1 MRRWLIN
8 VAKNETILIVAA
20 ILALISCFIVPPD
33 ADYKSYIH
41 ASTISQLICLMIVVC
56 GFQRIGVFRIIG
68 SRLLEK
74 VSTMRGLV
82 ITLVALT
89 FFSAMFITN
98 DVALVTFVPFAVAV
112 LIMAGQEDKTILVV
126 TLMTI
131 GANVGS
137 MLTPIGNAHNLYLKA
152 LTGMPTME
160 FLGIMAPYSG
170 TAAVLLVIVISVV
183 FGGKPV
189 GDLGDLETGV
199 LAPERNKHQPDEIR
213 ITGYGAGYGGWR
225 TIVYSLLF
233 IVCLLAVSDVIP
245 LWVMCVIVVVVFLFT
260 DRRVFKYVDWGLP
273 LTFCMFFI
281 FIGNMKR
288 VPEFYELARSL
299 VGGHPLEVAVGSSQV
314 ISNVPA
320 AVLLSGFTRL
330 LRPMARS
337 DHWHQFGRHGY
348 AHRLDGLAYFLQE
361 RRAPIPAQE
370 RPVSGRL
377 LRRQR
382 SVFGRIADLELDH
395 RAESL
400 SPAISTPL
408 TGAVGEA
415 DWAGLPRVYGGGAG
429 QSAHGRLRDVMNAA
443 DGGIQRGYAGY
454 AVCVGCG
461 GCRGDAGYSDCGR

>member
-1 MRRWLIN
+1 
-8 VAKNETILIVAA
+8 
-20 ILALISCFIVPPD
+20 
-33 ADYKSYIH
+33 
-41 ASTISQLICLMIVVC
+41 
-56 GFQRIGVFRIIG
+56 
-68 SRLLEK
+68 
-74 VSTMRGLV
+74 
-82 ITLVALT
+82 
-89 FFSAMFITN
+89 MFITN

-281 FIGNMKR
+281 FIGNMSACPNSTNWR
-288 VPEFYELARSL
+288 ARWSRPSA
-299 VGGHPLEVAVGSSQV
+299 GGGGRLQPGHQQCAHHDS
-314 ISNVPA
+314 A
-320 AVLLSGFTRL
+320 FRL

-400 SPAISTPL
+400 SRRCGLGRSTARIRWGSRSVGSWPTAGWSWMAAEWWHPSVDTPDTPSVL
-408 TGAVGEA
+408 AVLAAEVMLDTPTA
-415 DWAGLPRVYGGGAG
+415 D
-429 QSAHGRLRDVMNAA
+429 DDTAA
-443 DGGIQRGYAGY
+443 TIG
-454 AVCVGCG
+454 
-461 GCRGDAGYSDCGR
+461 

>member
-213 ITGYGAGYGGWR
+213 ITGYGAGYGG
-225 TIVYSLLF
+225 
-233 IVCLLAVSDVIP
+233 
-245 LWVMCVIVVVVFLFT
+245 
-260 DRRVFKYVDWGLP
+260 
-273 LTFCMFFI
+273 
-281 FIGNMKR
+281 
-288 VPEFYELARSL
+288 
-299 VGGHPLEVAVGSSQV
+299 SS
-314 ISNVPA
+314 S
-320 AVLLSGFTRL
+320 
-330 LRPMARS
+330 
-337 DHWHQFGRHGY
+337 
-348 AHRLDGLAYFLQE
+348 AYW
-361 RRAPIPAQE
+361 P
-370 RPVSGRL
+370 
-377 LRRQR
+377 
-382 SVFGRIADLELDH
+382 
-395 RAESL
+395 
-400 SPAISTPL
+400 SPT
-408 TGAVGEA
+408 
-415 DWAGLPRVYGGGAG
+415 
-429 QSAHGRLRDVMNAA
+429 
-443 DGGIQRGYAGY
+443 
-454 AVCVGCG
+454 
-461 GCRGDAGYSDCGR
+461 

>member
-152 LTGMPTME
+152 LTGMPSAEMI
-160 FLGIMAPYSG
+160 GIMAPYSV
-170 TAAVLLVIVISVV
+170 TAAVLLVVIACVA
-183 FGGKPV
+183 FGKKPV
-189 GDLGDLETGV
+189 SEFSSIDGGGIEQNV
-199 LAPERNKHQPDEIR
+199 LAPNSDQPQPDEIR
-213 ITGYGAGYGGWR
+213 VTGYGAGYGGWR
-225 TIVYSLLF
+225 TIVYCALF
-233 IVCLLAVSDVIP
+233 IVCLLAVSDFIP
-245 LWVMCVIVVVVFLFT
+245 LWAMCVIVVVAFLFC
-260 DRRVFKYVDWGLP
+260 DRRVFRNIDWGLP

-288 VPEFYELARSL
+288 C
-299 VGGHPLEVAVGSSQV
+299 
-314 ISNVPA
+314 
-320 AVLLSGFTRL
+320 LLYT
-330 LRPMARS
+330 
-337 DHWHQFGRHGY
+337 
-348 AHRLDGLAYFLQE
+348 
-361 RRAPIPAQE
+361 
-370 RPVSGRL
+370 
-377 LRRQR
+377 
-382 SVFGRIADLELDH
+382 
-395 RAESL
+395 
-400 SPAISTPL
+400 SPS
-408 TGAVGEA
+408 
-415 DWAGLPRVYGGGAG
+415 PR
-429 QSAHGRLRDVMNAA
+429 
-443 DGGIQRGYAGY
+443 
-454 AVCVGCG
+454 
-461 GCRGDAGYSDCGR
+461 DA

>member
-245 LWVMCVIVVVVFLFT
+245 LWVMCVIGVAVFLFNN
-260 DRRVFKYVDWGLP
+260 RRVFKYVDWGLP

-299 VGGHPLEVAVGSSQV
+299 VGGHPLEVAVASSQV
-314 ISNVPA
+314 ISNVPTTI
-320 AVLLSGFTRL
+320 LLSGFCDQWRDLIIGTNLGGMGTLIASMASLISYKNVVRQYPHKKGRYLAVYSAVNVLFLAVLLTLSWIIDRAYTVGEPVSRL
-330 LRPMARS
+330 MADCGMSWMRPMVAS
-337 DHWHQFGRHGY
+337 SVDTPDTPSVL
-348 AHRLDGLAYFLQE
+348 AVLAAEVMLDT
-361 RRAPIPAQE
+361 PT
-370 RPVSGRL
+370 
-377 LRRQR
+377 
-382 SVFGRIADLELDH
+382 ADDD
-395 RAESL
+395 
-400 SPAISTPL
+400 T
-408 TGAVGEA
+408 
-415 DWAGLPRVYGGGAG
+415 
-429 QSAHGRLRDVMNAA
+429 AA
-443 DGGIQRGYAGY
+443 TIG
-454 AVCVGCG
+454 
-461 GCRGDAGYSDCGR
+461 

>member
-1 MRRWLIN
+1 MRRL
-8 VAKNETILIVAA
+8 VVKVLKNETILVVAS

-33 ADYKSYIH
+33 KEYAGYIH
-41 ASTISQLICLMIVVC
+41 ASTISQLICLMLVVC

-68 SRLLEK
+68 SRLLHHVK
-74 VSTMRGLV
+74 TARGLV
-82 ITLVALT
+82 LTLIALP
-89 FFSAMFITN
+89 FFSGMLITN
-98 DVALVTFVPFAVAV
+98 DVALVTFVPFAIAV
-112 LIMAGQEDKTILVV
+112 LTMAHMEEHAVLVG

-288 VPEFYELARSL
+288 VPEFYELAASL
-299 VGGHPLEVAVGSSQV
+299 VDAHPLEVAVVSSQF
-314 ISNVPA
+314 ISNVPTTL
-320 AVLLSGFTRL
+320 LLSGFCDQWRELIIGTNLGGLGTLIASMASLIGYKNVTRAY
-330 LRPMARS
+330 P
-337 DHWHQFGRHGY
+337 DKKGRY
-348 AHRLDGLAYFLQE
+348 LAVYTAVNVLFVIVLVGLSWIIE
-361 RRAPIPAQE
+361 
-370 RPVSGRL
+370 
-377 LRRQR
+377 
-382 SVFGRIADLELDH
+382 
-395 RAESL
+395 
-400 SPAISTPL
+400 
-408 TGAVGEA
+408 
-415 DWAGLPRVYGGGAG
+415 
-429 QSAHGRLRDVMNAA
+429 
-443 DGGIQRGYAGY
+443 
-454 AVCVGCG
+454 
-461 GCRGDAGYSDCGR
+461 

>member
-183 FGGKPV
+183 FGSKPV

-299 VGGHPLEVAVGSSQV
+299 VGGHPLEVAVGVQPGHQQCAHHDS
-314 ISNVPA
+314 A
-320 AVLLSGFTRL
+320 FRL

-361 RRAPIPAQE
+361 RRAPVPAQE

-400 SPAISTPL
+400 SRRCGLGRSTARIRW
-408 TGAVGEA
+408 GSRSVGSWPTA
-415 DWAGLPRVYGGGAG
+415 
-429 QSAHGRLRDVMNAA
+429 
-443 DGGIQRGYAGY
+443 
-454 AVCVGCG
+454 
-461 GCRGDAGYSDCGR
+461 GCRGCGRWWHPAWIRRIRRLCWLCWLQR

>member
-183 FGGKPV
+183 FGGNRSATWATSKP
-189 GDLGDLETGV
+189 
-199 LAPERNKHQPDEIR
+199 AC
-213 ITGYGAGYGGWR
+213 W
-225 TIVYSLLF
+225 
-233 IVCLLAVSDVIP
+233 
-245 LWVMCVIVVVVFLFT
+245 
-260 DRRVFKYVDWGLP
+260 LP
-273 LTFCMFFI
+273 SAT
-281 FIGNMKR
+281 NTS
-288 VPEFYELARSL
+288 P
-299 VGGHPLEVAVGSSQV
+299 
-314 ISNVPA
+314 
-320 AVLLSGFTRL
+320 TR
-330 LRPMARS
+330 
-337 DHWHQFGRHGY
+337 F
-348 AHRLDGLAYFLQE
+348 
-361 RRAPIPAQE
+361 
-370 RPVSGRL
+370 V
-377 LRRQR
+377 
-382 SVFGRIADLELDH
+382 
-395 RAESL
+395 
-400 SPAISTPL
+400 SPATAPVMAAGAPSST
-408 TGAVGEA
+408 
-415 DWAGLPRVYGGGAG
+415 RCCSS
-429 QSAHGRLRDVMNAA
+429 SA
-443 DGGIQRGYAGY
+443 YWP
-454 AVCVGCG
+454 
-461 GCRGDAGYSDCGR
+461 SPT

>member
-314 ISNVPA
+314 ISNVPTTI
-320 AVLLSGFTRL
+320 LLSGFCDQWRDLIIGTNLGGMGTLIASMASLISYKNVVRQYPHKKGRDLAGLSSRVSEPPLWVGPVYRAYTVGEPVSRL
-330 LRPMARS
+330 MADCGMSWMRPMVAS
-337 DHWHQFGRHGY
+337 SVDTPDTPSVL
-348 AHRLDGLAYFLQE
+348 AVLAAEVMLDT
-361 RRAPIPAQE
+361 PT
-370 RPVSGRL
+370 
-377 LRRQR
+377 
-382 SVFGRIADLELDH
+382 ADDD
-395 RAESL
+395 
-400 SPAISTPL
+400 T
-408 TGAVGEA
+408 
-415 DWAGLPRVYGGGAG
+415 
-429 QSAHGRLRDVMNAA
+429 AA
-443 DGGIQRGYAGY
+443 TIG
-454 AVCVGCG
+454 
-461 GCRGDAGYSDCGR
+461 

>member
-152 LTGMPTME
+152 LTGMPTSEMI
-160 FLGIMAPYSG
+160 GIMAPYSA
-170 TAAVLLVIVISVV
+170 TAAVLLIIITCVIFGSKSVSE
-183 FGGKPV
+183 FSAIDGS
-189 GDLGDLETGV
+189 DIEQNV
-199 LAPERNKHQPDEIR
+199 LAPHSDRPQPDEIR
-213 ITGYGAGYGGWR
+213 VTGYGAGYGGWR
-225 TIVYSLLF
+225 TIVYTALF
-233 IVCLLAVSDVIP
+233 VVCLLAVSDFIP
-245 LWVMCVIVVVVFLFT
+245 LWLMCVIVFVAFLLC
-260 DRRVFKYVDWGLP
+260 DRRVFRNVDWGLP

-314 ISNVPA
+314 ISNVPTTI
-320 AVLLSGFTRL
+320 LLSGFCDQWRDLIIGTNLGGMGTLIASMASLISYKNVVRQYPHKKGRYLAVYSAVNVLFLAVL
-330 LRPMARS
+330 LTLSWIIEP
-337 DHWHQFGRHGY
+337 
-348 AHRLDGLAYFLQE
+348 
-361 RRAPIPAQE
+361 
-370 RPVSGRL
+370 
-377 LRRQR
+377 
-382 SVFGRIADLELDH
+382 
-395 RAESL
+395 SL
-400 SPAISTPL
+400 
-408 TGAVGEA
+408 
-415 DWAGLPRVYGGGAG
+415 
-429 QSAHGRLRDVMNAA
+429 
-443 DGGIQRGYAGY
+443 
-454 AVCVGCG
+454 
-461 GCRGDAGYSDCGR
+461 

>member
-314 ISNVPA
+314 ISNVPTTI
-320 AVLLSGFTRL
+320 LLSGFCDQWRDLIIGTNLGGMGTLIASMASLISYKNVVRQYPHKKGRYL
-330 LRPMARS
+330 AVYSAVNVLFLAVLRTLSWIIEP
-337 DHWHQFGRHGY
+337 
-348 AHRLDGLAYFLQE
+348 
-361 RRAPIPAQE
+361 
-370 RPVSGRL
+370 
-377 LRRQR
+377 
-382 SVFGRIADLELDH
+382 
-395 RAESL
+395 SL
-400 SPAISTPL
+400 
-408 TGAVGEA
+408 
-415 DWAGLPRVYGGGAG
+415 
-429 QSAHGRLRDVMNAA
+429 
-443 DGGIQRGYAGY
+443 
-454 AVCVGCG
+454 
-461 GCRGDAGYSDCGR
+461 